1 VRFTQCHSHD
11 PQGTGKNAIGFT
23 TLDTFLLKNPH
34 EGITSRYIPVK
45 NKIMFYIVVYVYMY
59 IYMYIHIPNDHVN
72 VHSSILEMPILLS
85 MICPYYF
92 QIFSY
97 VLEIPNNF

>member
-45 NKIMFYIVVYVYMY
+45 KKIMFYIVVYV
-59 IYMYIHIPNDHVN
+59 YMYIHIPNDHVN
-72 VHSSILEMPILLS
+72 VHSSILEMPILLA
-85 MICPYYF
+85 I
-92 QIFSY
+92 
-97 VLEIPNNF
+97 